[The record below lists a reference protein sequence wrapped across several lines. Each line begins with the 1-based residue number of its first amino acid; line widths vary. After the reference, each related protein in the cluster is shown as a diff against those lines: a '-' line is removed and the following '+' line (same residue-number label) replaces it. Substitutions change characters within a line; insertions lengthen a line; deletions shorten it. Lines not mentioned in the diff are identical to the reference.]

1 MTRNIILNGVCFIT
15 ASATLTTDE
24 VFTIL
29 ELEDIGFNPECV
41 IDVRVSNDKIQIR
54 TDDTFELS

>member
-1 MTRNIILNGVCFIT
+1 MTRDVILNGVTYAT
-15 ASATLTTDE
+15 ASVTLTTDE

-29 ELEDIGFNPECV
+29 ELEEINFNPECV
-41 IDVRVSNDKIQIR
+41 IDIRISNDKIQIR